1 MSSPYALATP
11 NSPASPIAPGVPRLV
26 SLDRDV
32 AIEFVEQGDS
42 NGLPM
47 VFLHGMGDSWRSF
60 EGVLPF
66 LPPNIRAFAVSLR
79 GHGRSSRPPGGYGS
93 GDFSDDVARLL
104 DAVGVGRAVVVG
116 HSMGSL
122 AAQRFALDHAGRVE
136 GLVLIGASPTL
147 CGNLALLDL
156 WQTTIAELSD
166 PVDPAFVRTFQ
177 ESTISRP
184 VAAGL
189 IDTAIAESLLV
200 PAAVWRAAFAGLFR
214 DRAVAGRA
222 QRRNSHG
229 GQPGTVRYFDDRVPC
244 FPAARRDDD
253 PLFARIHR
261 HGDAEAGRGQRH
273 PVAGD
278 TQCFQVGGDHNPQLR
293 QFGL

>member
-1 MSSPYALATP
+1 MSSPYALATS

-122 AAQRFALDHAGRVE
+122 AAQRLALDHAGRVE

-200 PAAVWRAAFAGLFR
+200 PAAVWRAAFAGMLVEDHSAELSR
-214 DRAVAGRA
+214 VAAPSLIIWGDQDPLVPQRA
-222 QRRNSHG
+222 QKALGAALRRSSLIVHAG
-229 GQPGTVRYFDDRVPC
+229 GGHAPHWEAPQRV
-244 FPAARRDDD
+244 AAEIDQFTR
-253 PLFARIHR
+253 L
-261 HGDAEAGRGQRH
+261 AGL
-273 PVAGD
+273 V
-278 TQCFQVGGDHNPQLR
+278 
-293 QFGL
+293 

>member
-11 NSPASPIAPGVPRLV
+11 NSSASPIAPGVPRLV

-200 PAAVWRAAFAGLFR
+200 PAAVWRAAFAGMLVEDHSAELSR
-214 DRAVAGRA
+214 VAAPSLIIWGDQDPLVPQRA
-222 QRRNSHG
+222 QKALGAALRRSSLIVHAG
-229 GQPGTVRYFDDRVPC
+229 GGHAPHWEAPQRV
-244 FPAARRDDD
+244 AAEIDQFTR
-253 PLFARIHR
+253 L
-261 HGDAEAGRGQRH
+261 AGL
-273 PVAGD
+273 V
-278 TQCFQVGGDHNPQLR
+278 
-293 QFGL
+293 

>member
-189 IDTAIAESLLV
+189 IDTAVAESLLV
-200 PAAVWRAAFAGLFR
+200 PAAVWRAAFAGMLVEDHSAELSR
-214 DRAVAGRA
+214 VAAPSLIIWGDQDPLVPQRA
-222 QRRNSHG
+222 QKALGAALRRSSLIVHAG
-229 GQPGTVRYFDDRVPC
+229 GGHAPHWEAPQRV
-244 FPAARRDDD
+244 AAEIDQFTR
-253 PLFARIHR
+253 L
-261 HGDAEAGRGQRH
+261 AGL
-273 PVAGD
+273 V
-278 TQCFQVGGDHNPQLR
+278 
-293 QFGL
+293 

>member
-200 PAAVWRAAFAGLFR
+200 PAAVWRAAFAGMLVEDHSAELSR
-214 DRAVAGRA
+214 VAAPSLIIWGDQDPLVPQRA
-222 QRRNSHG
+222 QKALGAALRRSSLIVHAG
-229 GQPGTVRYFDDRVPC
+229 GGHAPHWEAPQRV
-244 FPAARRDDD
+244 AAEIDQFTR
-253 PLFARIHR
+253 L
-261 HGDAEAGRGQRH
+261 AGL
-273 PVAGD
+273 V
-278 TQCFQVGGDHNPQLR
+278 
-293 QFGL
+293 